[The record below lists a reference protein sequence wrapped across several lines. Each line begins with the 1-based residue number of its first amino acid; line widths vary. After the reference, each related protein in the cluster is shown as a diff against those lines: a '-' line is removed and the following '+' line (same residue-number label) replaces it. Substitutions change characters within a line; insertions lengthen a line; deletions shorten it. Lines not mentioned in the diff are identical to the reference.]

1 MEIRVPHYYRK
12 FRCTADKCPDTCCAG
27 WQIVI
32 DEETLEKL
40 EILRRGVECG
50 IVTEEEFQRIK
61 KAYET
66 CRRESFII
74 QKYEEKYGLVD
85 EIDDDGIILIGSFET
100 TLDEEDD

>member
-1 MEIRVPHYYRK
+1 MERNHK
-12 FRCTADKCPDTCCAG
+12 NTAVDL
-27 WQIVI
+27 

-40 EILRRGVECG
+40 VILRRGVECG